1 MLYNKRYILEVR
13 MPPKTKVTKEMILE
27 AAFEIIRKE
36 GHENLNARSI
46 AKYLNCSTQPILY
59 NFKTVDEIRE
69 AVYKI
74 ADEYHTQYIM
84 PKEKDRDPFLSLGL
98 NYVRFAYEER
108 NLFRFLFQS
117 DKLNGKDMDT
127 LLNDPELAQI
137 IDVMKREMGVSEAKA
152 KQLFM
157 SFFCAAHGMA
167 SLLGNNAM
175 EYDEKQCKKMLESI
189 YNATSSGGKI
199 R

>member
-1 MLYNKRYILEVR
+1 
-13 MPPKTKVTKEMILE
+13 MPPKTKVTKEMILD
-27 AAFEIIRKE
+27 ASFAIIRKQ

-59 NFKTVDEIRE
+59 NFKTIDEIRE
-69 AVYKI
+69 AVYVI
-74 ADEYHTQYIM
+74 ADEYHTEYIM
-84 PKEKDRDPFLSLGL
+84 PKENDRDPFLTLGL
-98 NYVRFAYEER
+98 NYIRFAYEER

-117 DKLNGKDMDT
+117 DKFSGKDMNS
-127 LLNDPELAQI
+127 LLNDPELGQI
-137 IDVMKREMGVSEAKA
+137 IDVMRKELGVSGTKA

-189 YNATSSGGKI
+189 YIGTSSGG